1 MICVGYGLF
10 VASIK
15 NWKPLAEKNK
25 KTMKTVIL
33 NIEQNTFE
41 QIVKIY
47 NGLLTILNK
56 IFSWIIS
63 NSEEDIINKT

>member
-41 QIVKIY
+41 QIVKFTMGY
-47 NGLLTILNK
+47 
-56 IFSWIIS
+56 
-63 NSEEDIINKT
+63 